1 MAGDSSR
8 DLFIFHPAQSL
19 NASVSRFCH
28 TRFSVLLFIYIRLF
42 AFRFIIDS
50 RSSVCAFPRILSL
63 FLSSF
68 DHLVPFLSNETK
80 RNTMVGRNKAGA
92 RAKDFERDVRS
103 PRNSQESQLTPAG
116 SRDLRGGEDKQDVVK
131 EEGGGEESRHRKKER
146 KKET

>member
-80 RNTMVGRNKAGA
+80 HDGGTKQGRRKGEGF
-92 RAKDFERDVRS
+92 RERRPLAS
-103 PRNSQESQLTPAG
+103 
-116 SRDLRGGEDKQDVVK
+116 
-131 EEGGGEESRHRKKER
+131 
-146 KKET
+146 